1 MEPIIRQQLIR
12 QRAVAKSSL
21 NRMQTF
27 LESGDLM
34 VNEIQVRFYDLQDI
48 FDRYDS
54 AQIEL
59 ELSDDSDH
67 SVDMQQFED
76 QY

>member
-1 MEPIIRQQLIR
+1 MFG
-12 QRAVAKSSL
+12 
-21 NRMQTF
+21 T
-27 LESGDLM
+27 
-34 VNEIQVRFYDLQDI
+34 
-48 FDRYDS
+48 

-76 QY
+76 HYYEVMASFN